1 MNLEQFVTRFTAAVP
16 DATPEEIADTL
27 WLAASSPADA
37 SGAGEHRPGDDGQ
50 SATARLGDLFRSRD
64 ERRSQSGRP
73 ADLAPALRDLR
84 RAVPSPGAAV
94 LDECATA
101 ERAARGIWLP
111 ALRSATERWLDLALV
126 IDASSSMAIWRDTV
140 HDLRAVLESSGVFRH
155 VRTWWLDTDTRTG
168 EPFLLRSHELT
179 RQSVAHSPWELLDPT
194 RRRVTL
200 IVSDCLGAAWHD
212 RRVARLLERWA
223 RTNHVSIVQ
232 LFPQRLWRRCAPAVA
247 SVQILAREP
256 AMANSR
262 FAVRYRHVA
271 DPGPAF
277 RHDYGD
283 QPSNADGLP
292 IPVLV
297 FDRRWLER
305 WAQIVGGTAAWA
317 DVPAMFTG
325 RVTEARHK
333 SEAEMSA
340 HTRVTRFRAGASQE
354 AFQLAGYLTFA
365 PLALPTIRFVQR
377 TMLPFS
383 SASHLA
389 EVLFGGLLV
398 RAPVPVRARA
408 SGHPGDP
415 PVLYEFQ
422 PGVRDLL
429 RSSVQRSVGLSVL
442 RLVARHIVNR
452 SGRPVDIA
460 SLFDAPTDEGL
471 TALVQCDWRF
481 ANIARSALRGLGGR
495 YADIADRLA
504 ILLEPFLMADV
515 SAETRLAMAGSQLSD
530 GSLAKTPKAWPVTR
544 LGSWS
549 APSGVNP
556 SLVVQPVRGDEV
568 SYPPSDRPGRA
579 RRGDLPAIW
588 VGVPPRN
595 PYFTGREDL
604 MRDIHERLTGK
615 VTALVPHALHG
626 HGGVGKT
633 HLAIEYVHR
642 YQSEYDLV
650 CWISAEQP
658 AIVRTTI
665 ADLAKRMNLPSL
677 AVDDAVRSVLTA
689 LRQNQPYDRWLLV
702 FDNVNMPKDIE
713 EFLPTGSGHI
723 IVTSRSDVW
732 TGMAQ
737 VVEVNVFLREE
748 SIAFLRNRLS
758 DIAEA
763 NADQLARRLD
773 DLPLALEQAAA
784 WQVETRTP
792 AEEYLRLF
800 DERLTRL
807 EEAEAVRTG
816 VLRTD
821 YPLPVAVTWSLALD
835 RLRESQ
841 PDVVLLLQL
850 CAYFA
855 PEPIPWNVLSVG
867 RFVETLPV
875 SLRMA
880 LSSNRERDRMIR
892 EIKKYALAQVDYGSN
907 RLQLHRLAQ
916 LVLREQLSDQ
926 GKGDEVRH
934 QAHMLIAAA
943 DPGDPDVPDNWE
955 RYRDLWP
962 HVEPSGAVEC
972 THREVREMVLNLTRY
987 LYVQGS
993 YDAGQAFAGMAL
1005 RHWEQTFGAD
1015 DQATLVLVRHLATI
1029 LRALGRDSEARD
1041 RSAECYA
1048 KLRRVF
1054 GDDDEEALSAGNLV
1068 GGTYRGLGRFGDAL
1082 DLDRNLYDR
1091 HIRVFGDEHP
1101 RTLMSANNLALD
1113 YFLMGDYGRAAE
1125 LDASVLQA
1133 RRRVLGE
1140 ENPFTLQSEDGYA
1153 RDIRE
1158 AGQYRQARN
1167 HLENTLDR
1175 YVSTLGLIHPSTLR
1189 AAKQLA
1195 IARRKAGDYGEALR
1209 LSEQTHASYRNR
1221 LGPTH
1226 PDTLSAAGNL
1236 VNDLRITGDFDAA
1249 ATLAAETLRQYRL
1262 LLGDNHPFTL
1272 SAENNYAIVLRQS
1285 GRVEDATSLSGHAYT
1300 GFRET
1305 LGPDHPYTLSA
1316 ATTHANDL
1324 SARGDKAAA
1333 TELLEATYASFK
1345 QVLGAWHPYTLA
1357 CAVNLVQDLRATGQ
1371 LEDAA
1376 RLADAT
1382 MDRYAEALGPTHPE
1396 AVAGR
1401 TLAVRSECSTDAP
1414 YT

>member
-1 MNLEQFVTRFTAAVP
+1 M
-16 DATPEEIADTL
+16 
-27 WLAASSPADA
+27 
-37 SGAGEHRPGDDGQ
+37 
-50 SATARLGDLFRSRD
+50 
-64 ERRSQSGRP
+64 
-73 ADLAPALRDLR
+73 
-84 RAVPSPGAAV
+84 
-94 LDECATA
+94 
-101 ERAARGIWLP
+101 
-111 ALRSATERWLDLALV
+111 
-126 IDASSSMAIWRDTV
+126 
-140 HDLRAVLESSGVFRH
+140 
-155 VRTWWLDTDTRTG
+155 TW
-168 EPFLLRSHELT
+168 F
-179 RQSVAHSPWELLDPT
+179 
-194 RRRVTL
+194 
-200 IVSDCLGAAWHD
+200 
-212 RRVARLLERWA
+212 
-223 RTNHVSIVQ
+223 
-232 LFPQRLWRRCAPAVA
+232 
-247 SVQILAREP
+247 
-256 AMANSR
+256 
-262 FAVRYRHVA
+262 
-271 DPGPAF
+271 
-277 RHDYGD
+277 
-283 QPSNADGLP
+283 
-292 IPVLV
+292 
-297 FDRRWLER
+297 
-305 WAQIVGGTAAWA
+305 
-317 DVPAMFTG
+317 
-325 RVTEARHK
+325 
-333 SEAEMSA
+333 
-340 HTRVTRFRAGASQE
+340 
-354 AFQLAGYLTFA
+354 
-365 PLALPTIRFVQR
+365 
-377 TMLPFS
+377 
-383 SASHLA
+383 
-389 EVLFGGLLV
+389 
-398 RAPVPVRARA
+398 
-408 SGHPGDP
+408 
-415 PVLYEFQ
+415 
-422 PGVRDLL
+422 
-429 RSSVQRSVGLSVL
+429 
-442 RLVARHIVNR
+442 
-452 SGRPVDIA
+452 
-460 SLFDAPTDEGL
+460 
-471 TALVQCDWRF
+471 
-481 ANIARSALRGLGGR
+481 
-495 YADIADRLA
+495 
-504 ILLEPFLMADV
+504 
-515 SAETRLAMAGSQLSD
+515 
-530 GSLAKTPKAWPVTR
+530 
-544 LGSWS
+544 
-549 APSGVNP
+549 
-556 SLVVQPVRGDEV
+556 
-568 SYPPSDRPGRA
+568 
-579 RRGDLPAIW
+579 
-588 VGVPPRN
+588 
-595 PYFTGREDL
+595 
-604 MRDIHERLTGK
+604 
-615 VTALVPHALHG
+615 
-626 HGGVGKT
+626 
-633 HLAIEYVHR
+633 
-642 YQSEYDLV
+642 

-658 AIVRTTI
+658 AIVRTAI

-713 EFLPTGSGHI
+713 EFLPAGSGHI
-723 IVTSRSDVW
+723 MVTSRSDVW
-732 TGMAQ
+732 TGIAQ

-748 SIAFLRNRLS
+748 SVTFLHSRLS

-763 NADQLARRLD
+763 DADQIARRLD

-792 AEEYLRLF
+792 AGEYLRLF
-800 DERLTRL
+800 DERLARL
-807 EEAEAVRTG
+807 QEAEAVRTG

-841 PDVVLLLQL
+841 PEVVLLLQL

-875 SLRMA
+875 SLRQA

-892 EIKKYALAQVDYGSN
+892 EIKKYALAQVDYGNN

-916 LVLREQLSDQ
+916 LVLREQPSDQ
-926 GKGDEVRH
+926 HERHAVRH

-955 RYRDLWP
+955 RYRELWP

-987 LYVQGS
+987 LYVQGT
-993 YDAGQAFAGMAL
+993 YDAGQAFAETAL
-1005 RHWEQTFGAD
+1005 RRWEQTFDAD

-1048 KLRRVF
+1048 KLSRVF

-1068 GGTYRGLGRFGDAL
+1068 GGTYRGLGRFRDAL
-1082 DLDRNLYDR
+1082 DLDRALYDR
-1091 HIRVFGDEHP
+1091 HVRVFGDEHP

-1113 YFLMGDYGRAAE
+1113 YFLMGDYSQAAE

-1140 ENPFTLQSEDGYA
+1140 GNPFTLQSEDGYA
-1153 RDIRE
+1153 RDLRE

-1167 HLENTLDR
+1167 QLENTLHR
-1175 YVSTLGLIHPSTLR
+1175 YIATLGLIHPSTLR

-1209 LSEQTHASYRNR
+1209 LSEQTYASYQSR

-1262 LLGDNHPFTL
+1262 LHGESHPFTL

-1285 GRVEDATSLSGHAYT
+1285 GRVEDAGALSAHAYN

-1305 LGPDHPYTLSA
+1305 LGPEHPYTLSA

-1333 TELLEATYASFK
+1333 TDLLETTYASFK
-1345 QVLGAWHPYTLA
+1345 QVLGPWHPYTLA

-1396 AVAGR
+1396 ALAGR